1 MSGRSTVDKHA
12 QARRLEEM
20 ALNASGASQ
29 SLLYDGWLLGSR
41 GGPTKRLR
49 CINPIYRSSLPLE
62 RKLSYCTEFYRAA
75 SLPAIFRMLPFAQP
89 AGLDAFLAERGWGEF
104 ERTLVLS
111 AGLAAAVALPA
122 PAVEV
127 ELVAMTV
134 WVEATRSL
142 LGIAREALPRLLDRA
157 ASYPLPQIGAL
168 VRRGDEVVA
177 CGLAKVEED
186 HVGLFA
192 VCTAPGLRRKGLGR
206 ATVGALLADAQQRG
220 ARTAYLQV
228 TAQNAPAL
236 ALYRRFGFETAYHY
250 WYRAREGE
258 QR

>member
-1 MSGRSTVDKHA
+1 MRGRSTVGKHA

-20 ALNASGASQ
+20 ALNASGVFQ

-41 GGPTKRLR
+41 AGPTKRLR
-49 CINPIYRSSLPLE
+49 CINPTYRSSLPLE
-62 RKLSYCTEFYRAA
+62 RKLSYCTDFYRTAG
-75 SLPAIFRMLPFAQP
+75 LPAIFRMLPFAQP
-89 AGLDAFLAERGWGEF
+89 AGLDAFLSERGWGEF
-104 ERTLVLS
+104 ERTLVLR
-111 AGLAAAVALPA
+111 ARLAAAIALPA

-127 ELVAMTV
+127 ELAAMTA
-134 WVEATRSL
+134 WVEATRAL
-142 LGIAREALPRLLDRA
+142 LGIASEALPRLLDRA

-192 VCTAPGLRRKGLGR
+192 VHTAPGLRGTGLGR
-206 ATVGALLADAQQRG
+206 AIVGALLADAQRRG

-236 ALYRRFGFETAYHY
+236 ALYRRFGFDTAYDY
-250 WYRAREGE
+250 WYRARPDE
-258 QR
+258 QH